1 MKLEIAVLQTLNHG
15 SPAVDRCLLVL
26 VTFGFARANGCS
38 NGTYVGSRIQ
48 SSSTEVY
55 FVHGIVYFC
64 SCTQSLQDLVL
75 ELVNYGSYIEL
86 FSHRT

>member
-15 SPAVDRCLLVL
+15 SPAVDQCLLVL
-26 VTFGFARANGCS
+26 VPFGFARANGCS

-64 SCTQSLQDLVL
+64 LCTQSLHDHVLKFVNFAGADLL
-75 ELVNYGSYIEL
+75 
-86 FSHRT
+86 